1 MKIAKLYKNKYE
13 KDKYF
18 IFLDLVQ
25 PADFNCEEGRYL
37 GYKFVSY
44 ENILNIL
51 KKILKKKPFSIVYAT
66 QKARLQEREL
76 FALNSCHVPY
86 HKPFSDNL

>member
-25 PADFNCEEGRYL
+25 PADFNFEEERYR

-51 KKILKKKPFSIVYAT
+51 KKILKKAVLHRVRYTKGT
-66 QKARLQEREL
+66 LARAGVVR
-76 FALNSCHVPY
+76 A
-86 HKPFSDNL
+86 

>member
-51 KKILKKKPFSIVYAT
+51 KKY
-66 QKARLQEREL
+66 
-76 FALNSCHVPY
+76 
-86 HKPFSDNL
+86 

>member
-25 PADFNCEEGRYL
+25 PADFNFEEERYR

-51 KKILKKKPFSIVYAT
+51 KKTLKKKAVLHRVRYT
-66 QKARLQEREL
+66 KGTLARAGVVR
-76 FALNSCHVPY
+76 A
-86 HKPFSDNL
+86 